1 MDRISEL
8 PDERVITL
16 VSFLPLKEAAA
27 TSILSRR
34 WKHVWKSSTSL
45 NFDVKFG
52 VGKPFLRFCRLEY
65 EKMDQESRRYVNWV
79 DSVMETHRAPT
90 IKQFRVCFDIDCRFT
105 TSVNRWIEF
114 AMNKRVHTLQLEFYR
129 ETREDVYQFPHK
141 ILGLERESALKLS
154 SDSSGTPSLDFC
166 GCNIRFNFLK
176 VLHFREVDVTQDVF
190 EYFLSNCPVLER
202 LTLDSAEN
210 LVTVR
215 VAGPSFALKYLAL
228 INCFGLKSV
237 L

>member
-1 MDRISEL
+1 
-8 PDERVITL
+8 
-16 VSFLPLKEAAA
+16 
-27 TSILSRR
+27 
-34 WKHVWKSSTSL
+34 
-45 NFDVKFG
+45 
-52 VGKPFLRFCRLEY
+52 
-65 EKMDQESRRYVNWV
+65 MDQESRRYVNWV

-90 IKQFRVCFDIDCRFT
+90 IEQFRVCFDIDCRFT

-176 VLHFREVDVTQDVF
+176 VLHFREVDVTQDVLSTSCLIVR
-190 EYFLSNCPVLER
+190 FLK
-202 LTLDSAEN
+202 D
-210 LVTVR
+210 
-215 VAGPSFALKYLAL
+215 
-228 INCFGLKSV
+228 
-237 L
+237 

>member
-1 MDRISEL
+1 
-8 PDERVITL
+8 
-16 VSFLPLKEAAA
+16 
-27 TSILSRR
+27 
-34 WKHVWKSSTSL
+34 
-45 NFDVKFG
+45 
-52 VGKPFLRFCRLEY
+52 
-65 EKMDQESRRYVNWV
+65 
-79 DSVMETHRAPT
+79 METHRAPT

-114 AMNKRVHTLQLEFYR
+114 AMNKRVHTLELEFYR
-129 ETREDVYQFPHK
+129 ETGEDVYQFPHK

-237 L
+237 QICDANLVSFYFEGALEIDLLLSNLPSLVEVSYNIIKNKPLARLLTQLSCCDSRLQFLMLNINLVVSIYIIN